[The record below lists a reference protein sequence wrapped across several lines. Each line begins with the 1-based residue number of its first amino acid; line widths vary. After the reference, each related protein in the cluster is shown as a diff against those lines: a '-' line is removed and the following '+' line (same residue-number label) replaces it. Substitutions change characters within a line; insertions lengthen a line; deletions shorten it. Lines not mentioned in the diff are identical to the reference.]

1 MNENPEASRQ
11 DTIRDARKQ
20 ITRSLF
26 LALAALGVIV
36 FACYAW
42 FVSTTSVTGSLGSVS
57 LNSGSFELASVG
69 NGGAFDDQIPEYDS
83 FIPDEWEHGSTTY
96 WTTAGNKNAVLWRL
110 NGDSHLNNS
119 AGNTGIQPGDS
130 GTLQFYVI
138 PKTTGT
144 LTLTFHLQL
153 IPLVPSDPDSP
164 SSEYKQ
170 SDDSLASS
178 LLRGHLLFSYAVG
191 QEAENA
197 GSFQLVNYRTGSFQL
212 VFSDVVEDDPIP
224 VTIRWIWPYLL
235 ENVLNDDL
243 YIVSSGDQ
251 IRGWM
256 IAAPGDF
263 FYNQGNAIPA
273 PGFGTQS
280 RLYNNYFNNA
290 DQYIGDNV
298 DAVLLRM
305 SAVEN

>member
-1 MNENPEASRQ
+1 MNENPETSRQ

-20 ITRSLF
+20 ITRSLL

-42 FVSTTSVTGSLGSVS
+42 FVSTTSVTGSLGSVQ
-57 LNSGSFELASVG
+57 LNGGSFELASVG
-69 NGGAFDDQIPEYDS
+69 AAGALDGWFPTDDDIDP
-83 FIPDEWEHGSTTY
+83 IAWEHGGITY
-96 WTTAGNKNAVLWRL
+96 GTTASNKNAVLWQL
-110 NGDSHLNNS
+110 NDESHLNNR
-119 AGNTGIQPGDS
+119 AGDTGIQPGDS

-138 PKTTGT
+138 PKTSGT
-144 LTLTFHLQL
+144 LTLTFYLQL
-153 IPLVPSDPDSP
+153 IPLVPSDPDSS

-197 GSFQLVNYRTGSFQL
+197 GSFQLVNYRTGSFRL
-212 VFSDVVEDDPIP
+212 VFSDVVEDEPIP

-263 FYNQGNAIPA
+263 FYNQGKEIPV
-273 PGFGTQS
+273 PDFDTQS
-280 RLYNNYFNNA
+280 RQYNNYFNNA
-290 DQYIGDNV
+290 DQYIGDRV
-298 DAVLLRM
+298 TGVLLRM